1 MKVLLCKSHVYV
13 HPSTT
18 ASENVPGFLL
28 VTAEPN
34 RPLHESK
41 LHWLPQ
47 NSLNQHQIDELAR
60 CDARLGMLSTT
71 VTASALL
78 SGAAPLDDSILLDT
92 TGSYL
97 SFSVPLASLFSIE
110 FRPPSTSGWWFG
122 SIVLHR
128 RQGAHGGTLPVL
140 FFHDDV
146 CPSTKQKKTVLNK
159 NFDPFTQGEMYWGGI
174 DLRIVVAQIVDLK
187 RTAADNNMWLVNAT
201 LEDLRNFSSADLPSQ
216 EDLASGGA
224 NGDAT
229 ASKNKAPGFWDKLE
243 AARWSIMSGIASA
256 TSKTE
261 QAMASL
267 VSNHPVVKLVEKNQD
282 NPYVAKL
289 LRNPKVQEI
298 QDDFDSARIYL
309 AKWSLG
315 VTEEANKYKLDHQL
329 NASYRQL
336 LTRDLGYNVD
346 TDADFTEEELNR
358 AMQRNFP
365 LTQQKW
371 DSFFDAQGRLQ
382 VTVHEVKDFI
392 FHGGVESTELRQQV
406 WLFLLDVYPWDS
418 SRDER
423 AQIDATLEEVYT
435 QHKAQW
441 GRRTT
446 ANASGEGQDDLEY
459 WKDQEFRIEKD
470 VKRNDRT
477 VDIYK
482 YNTANGLAPE
492 SQPRNAMDGK
502 DNGDDND
509 DDNGD
514 DNDDDNGDEDDD
526 DGSTDGHWSIK
537 NPHLIILS
545 NILKTYNSFS
555 PNLGYVQGMTDL
567 LSPIYYILRDET
579 KAFWCFVHFMDR
591 MERNF
596 LRDQSGIRDQMLTL
610 TELCQL
616 MLPQLSAHLDKCDS
630 SNLFFCFRMLLV
642 WFKRE
647 FAFDDICG
655 IWEVLLTDFYSSQFQ
670 LFFMLAILQKN
681 SKPII
686 ENLNQ
691 FDQVIKYFN
700 DLHNTMDWRDI
711 AIRSEL
717 LFVRFEKLM
726 ALMERQE
733 ELRIDAA
740 DEAMVIDGDG
750 DQPDVVPESQMPN
763 ADSRRLPIHSELLQQ
778 LLSKK
783 MVIQRED
790 TRTSDSV
797 R

>member
-1 MKVLLCKSHVYV
+1 MKLLLCKSHVFV

-18 ASENVPGFLL
+18 ASENVQGFIL
-28 VTAEPN
+28 VTCDAN
-34 RPLHESK
+34 RPLHEAQ
-41 LHWLPQ
+41 LHWVPE
-47 NSLNQHQIDELAR
+47 NSLNQNQIDEMMR
-60 CDARLGMLSTT
+60 CDSRLGMPPATSTA
-71 VTASALL
+71 ASLL
-78 SGAAPLDDSILLDT
+78 SAATNLNDGVLLDT
-92 TGSYL
+92 SGAYL
-97 SFSVPLASLFSIE
+97 SFSLPIASLFSIE

-140 FFHDDV
+140 FFHDNV
-146 CPSTKQKKTVLNK
+146 CPSTMQKKRDLNK

-174 DLRIVVAQIVDLK
+174 DLRIVVSQIVDLQ

-201 LEDLRNFSSADLPSQ
+201 LDDLRNFSSGDLPS
-216 EDLASGGA
+216 ETNLAAEGSGSG
-224 NGDAT
+224 
-229 ASKNKAPGFWDKLE
+229 SKGSKDNAPGFWDKLE

-261 QAMASL
+261 RAMASL

-298 QDDFDSARIYL
+298 QDDFESARIYL

-336 LTRDLGYNVD
+336 LTKDLGYNVD

-392 FHGGVESTELRQQV
+392 FHGGVDSMALRQQV

-441 GRRTT
+441 GHRTS
-446 ANASGEGQDDLEY
+446 ARPQSADSGSGEDDSEY

-470 VKRNDRT
+470 VNRNDRS

-482 YNTANGLAPE
+482 YNTPNGLAPE
-492 SQPRNAMDGK
+492 SQPRSAMDGVAPK
-502 DNGDDND
+502 IEDGDDDND
-509 DDNGD
+509 G
-514 DNDDDNGDEDDD
+514 DDD
-526 DGSTDGHWSIK
+526 DDDSTNGHWTIR
-537 NPHLIILS
+537 NPHLIVLS

-567 LSPIYYILRDET
+567 LSPIYYIMRDET

-686 ENLNQ
+686 ENLDQ

-717 LFVRFEKLM
+717 LFVRFEKMM

-733 ELRIDAA
+733 ELQTDQA
-740 DEAMVIDGDG
+740 DQAMVIDGDNESVQQG
-750 DQPDVVPESQMPN
+750 TVPLPQGK
-763 ADSRRLPIHSELLQQ
+763 RLPIHSPLLQQ

-783 MVIQRED
+783 MVIQREE
-790 TRTSDSV
+790 TRTTDSV